1 MKKFYR
7 INQYI
12 NAREVRLIGP
22 DNKQIGIVGKDEA
35 LRLANEAGMD
45 LVAVSEHANP
55 PVCKI
60 IEFKKYKYQEQK
72 KERLARRGVKRV
84 DTKQIMLTPFIA
96 EGDYKTNLN
105 KALKWFAEN
114 NRVKVIVKFVGRQ
127 ITKKEFGFNLINKFV
142 KDTEEIAKM
151 DGFPK
156 FERKMLGA
164 TFNPIV
170 SKKTETV
177 K

>member
-1 MKKFYR
+1 MKRFYK

-22 DNKQIGIVGKDEA
+22 DNKQIGVVTRDEA
-35 LRLANEAGMD
+35 LRMANEAGMD
-45 LVAVSEHANP
+45 LVAVAENANP

-72 KERLARRGVKRV
+72 KERQARRGVKRV

-105 KALKWFAEN
+105 KAIKWFSEQ

-127 ITKKEFGFNLINKFV
+127 ITRKEFGFNLINRFV
-142 KDTEEIAKM
+142 KEVEGKAKM
-151 DGFPK
+151 DGVPK
-156 FERKMLGA
+156 FERKMLVA
-164 TFNPIV
+164 IFNPMV
-170 SKKTETV
+170 GKKLMPDS
-177 K
+177 